1 MLSIVQAKKL
11 INELKE
17 KEISLGRQ
25 PETWFT
31 YENHVMGVA
40 NVAKIIAQKIPE
52 MNTEKIF
59 VAAMLHDICKTEEL
73 RKQRFHGILG
83 YEKLI
88 NFDEKSARS
97 ALLHMFP
104 WNFLPDYQDCSKMF
118 FNRKDDYDFIKNYI
132 NSHETTDED
141 LLIQLADSLA
151 NKDGIVTL
159 EQRAKEYSER
169 HNMEIPKEMI
179 EPRYKL
185 KSYFDTKVGCDV
197 YILLKNQH
205 NNPINTHNDG
215 YFL

>member
-1 MLSIVQAKKL
+1 MLSIIQAKKL

-40 NVAKIIAQKIPE
+40 NVAKAIAQKIPE
-52 MNTEKIF
+52 MNTEEIS

-73 RKQRFHGILG
+73 REQRFHGILG

-88 NFDEKSARS
+88 NFDEKAARS

-104 WNFLPDYQDCSKMF
+104 WNFLPPYQDCSKMF
-118 FNRKDDYDFIKNYI
+118 FDKKDDYEFIADYI
-132 NSHETTDED
+132 HTHNTTDED
-141 LLIQLADSLA
+141 LLIQLADGLA
-151 NKDGIVTL
+151 NKNGIVTL
-159 EQRAKEYSER
+159 EERAQEYSQR
-169 HNMEIPKEMI
+169 HGIEIPKEMI

-197 YILLKNQH
+197 YTLLKNHH
-205 NNPINTHNDG
+205 NNPINTHNEG
-215 YFL
+215 RF

>member
-1 MLSIVQAKKL
+1 MLSTRQAKQL
-11 INELKE
+11 ISDLKE
-17 KEISLGRQ
+17 REISLGPQ

-31 YENHVMGVA
+31 YENHIMGVA
-40 NVAKIIAQKIPE
+40 TVAKTIALKIPD
-52 MNTEKIF
+52 MNVDEIYIS
-59 VAAMLHDICKTEEL
+59 ALLHNICRTEES
-73 RKQRFHGILG
+73 REQRFHGILG

-118 FNRKDDYDFIKNYI
+118 FDKKDDYEFIANYI
-132 NSHETTDED
+132 HTHDTTDED
-141 LLIQLADSLA
+141 LLIQLADGLA

-159 EQRAKEYSER
+159 EERAQEYSKR
-169 HNMEIPKEMI
+169 YGIEIPKEMI

-197 YILLKNQH
+197 YGLFQNQH
-205 NNPINTHNDG
+205 GNQI
-215 YFL
+215 YFGKDR

>member
-1 MLSIVQAKKL
+1 MLSARQAKQL
-11 INELKE
+11 ISDLKE
-17 KEISLGRQ
+17 REISLGRQ

-31 YENHVMGVA
+31 YENHIMGVA
-40 NVAKIIAQKIPE
+40 TVAKTIALKIPD
-52 MNTEKIF
+52 MNVDEIYIS
-59 VAAMLHDICKTEEL
+59 ALLHNICRTEES
-73 RKQRFHGILG
+73 REQRFHGILG

-118 FNRKDDYDFIKNYI
+118 FDKKDDYEFIANYI
-132 NSHETTDED
+132 HTHDTTDED
-141 LLIQLADSLA
+141 LLIQLADGLA

-159 EQRAKEYSER
+159 EERAQEYSKR
-169 HNMEIPKEMI
+169 YGIEIPKEMI

-197 YILLKNQH
+197 YGLFQNQH
-205 NNPINTHNDG
+205 GNQI
-215 YFL
+215 YFGKDR